1 MMTPCETTANKEDC
15 TLNGR
20 TLNDDL
26 EVVLLKPRFVVVA
39 DYS

>member
-1 MMTPCETTANKEDC
+1 MEE
-15 TLNGR
+15 

-39 DYS
+39 DKFEVTGTYNRK

>member
-1 MMTPCETTANKEDC
+1 MEE
-15 TLNGR
+15 

-39 DYS
+39 ELKSLGLITGSKCYLLYR